1 MCLQD
6 KENVDFLKKI
16 LRHLKLKVSGKK
28 AELLSRLREHAGL
41 DDPMDENDDD
51 EEEEDDDEEEM
62 DVDNEDAKPSA
73 SSTSSSSEEE
83 TFDENEGHDMH
94 YFDDDVDAGDDDD
107 SVSKSVAKL
116 RPDFSAEVVDE
127 VV

>member
-62 DVDNEDAKPSA
+62 DVDYEDAKPSA
-73 SSTSSSSEEE
+73 SSSSEEE
-83 TFDENEGHDMH
+83 TFDENEGHDMLYH
-94 YFDDDVDAGDDDD
+94 DDDD
-107 SVSKSVAKL
+107 DASVKEKL
-116 RPDFSAEVVDE
+116 RPDFSAEVVDDDA
-127 VV
+127 V